1 MSYEAAPFFRRLA
14 ARILDLAFC
23 LVLTFVVA
31 IPVSILWIPIGLVTE
46 GADEDLVYGL
56 GAAMCYFIAYVGLEV
71 FLLVRREGQTLG
83 KGLLGL
89 RVVPAVETVAP
100 RIGVRPAVT
109 RMLIIFL
116 PFVFLSLSGGFPE
129 SGILNML
136 AILGMLS
143 FAVSLV
149 LAAIPAARRQALH
162 DLAARSRVVR
172 AAKRKID
179 LKTDLVMVLP
189 GKLDMTKRL

>member
-1 MSYEAAPFFRRLA
+1 MAYEAAPFFRRLA

-31 IPVSILWIPIGLVTE
+31 IPVSILWIPIGLMTE
-46 GADEDLVYGL
+46 GVGEDIVYGL
-56 GAAMCYFIAYVGLEV
+56 GAALCYFIAYVGLEV
-71 FLLVRREGQTLG
+71 FLLVRRKGQTLG

-89 RVVPAVETVAP
+89 RVVPTAESVVP
-100 RIGVRPAVT
+100 RIGLGSAVI

-116 PFVFLSLSGGFPE
+116 PFVFLSLSGNFPE
-129 SGILNML
+129 SSILNAL
-136 AILGMLS
+136 AILGLLS

-149 LAAIPAARRQALH
+149 LAAIPTARRQALH
-162 DLAARSRVVR
+162 DLAAGSRVVR

-189 GKLDMTKRL
+189 GKVSMTKLP